1 MMAAI
6 MLELSSKST
15 RLWLKRLS
23 AMKITAIHH
32 TLVRVPFTEDILW
45 GSGRRIG
52 TTRLICRIETDAGIV
67 GWGETISL
75 IAAVPAVFADIV
87 AKVGLGYPVA
97 DVERLHRHVL
107 GAGYYHHK
115 RAAVMAVAAVEMA
128 LWDALG
134 KEAGQPLH
142 ALWGGLYRKSVEAS
156 AYVFVN
162 EPEAMKRT
170 LGGFLDRGFRTFKV
184 KIGVDEASDLSIV
197 ET

>member
-1 MMAAI
+1 LTLRDGSDYVGTQFQVNPPFVEEAF
-6 MLELSSKST
+6 
-15 RLWLKRLS
+15 

-75 IAAVPAVFADIV
+75 IAAVPAVFSDIV

-107 GAGYYHHK
+107 GAGYLFGGGTLLGSG
-115 RAAVMAVAAVEMA
+115 A
-128 LWDALG
+128 L
-134 KEAGQPLH
+134 
-142 ALWGGLYRKSVEAS
+142 R
-156 AYVFVN
+156 N
-162 EPEAMKRT
+162 
-170 LGGFLDRGFRTFKV
+170 
-184 KIGVDEASDLSIV
+184 
-197 ET
+197 